1 MQQKRLPIGYYLKLA
16 DNCLTKGI
24 DEIQSQH
31 CLNRIEWQILNSINE
46 KSEILKNEILELME
60 PLADNQSVETILKKF
75 IDKGQAEIKNNALI
89 LTSQGKDLYYSCFDT
104 QQEFRK
110 KSSYRYFRNRLSNHN
125 FNTTKNNSQHII
137 EHRQTNHNET

>member
-31 CLNRIEWQILNSINE
+31 GLNRIEWQVLNSIYE
-46 KSEILKNEILELME
+46 KPEILKSEILDLMK
-60 PLADNQSVETILKKF
+60 PLADNQLVETIFTKF
-75 IDKGQAEIKNNALI
+75 IDKSQVEIKNNM
-89 LTSQGKDLYYSCFDT
+89 LTLTTEGKELHKSCFDT

-110 KSSYRYFRNRLSNHN
+110 KAVTDISETDYQTTISSLQKMIANIS
-125 FNTTKNNSQHII
+125 
-137 EHRQTNHNET
+137 

>member
-31 CLNRIEWQILNSINE
+31 RLNRIEWQVLNSIYE
-46 KSEILKNEILELME
+46 KPAVLKSEILELMK
-60 PLADNQSVETILKKF
+60 PLADNQLVETIFTKF
-75 IDKGQAEIKNNALI
+75 IDKSQVEVKNNMPT
-89 LTSQGKDLYYSCFDT
+89 LTTEGKELHKSCFDT

-110 KSSYRYFRNRLSNHN
+110 KAVTDISETDYQ
-125 FNTTKNNSQHII
+125 TTILTLQKLIANVS
-137 EHRQTNHNET
+137 

>member
-31 CLNRIEWQILNSINE
+31 GLNRIEWQVLNSIYE
-46 KSEILKNEILELME
+46 KPEVLKCEVLELMK
-60 PLADNQSVETILKKF
+60 PLANNQLVETIFTKF
-75 IDKGQAEIKNNALI
+75 IDNKQIEAKNEMLTLTTKGKELHK
-89 LTSQGKDLYYSCFDT
+89 SCFDT

-110 KSSYRYFRNRLSNHN
+110 KAVTDISEADYQ
-125 FNTTKNNSQHII
+125 TTISTLQKMIANIS
-137 EHRQTNHNET
+137 

>member
-31 CLNRIEWQILNSINE
+31 GLNRIEWQILNSIYE
-46 KSEILKNEILELME
+46 KSSIHRQEIIEIMK
-60 PLADNQSVETILKKF
+60 PLADSQFVETVLSKF
-75 IDKGQAEIKNNALI
+75 SSKNFIETNNDI
-89 LTSQGKDLYYSCFDT
+89 LTLTTAGQDLHKACFDT

-110 KSSYRYFRNRLSNHN
+110 KAVLGIS
-125 FNTTKNNSQHII
+125 
-137 EHRQTNHNET
+137 ETDYQMTISTLQKMIDNIN

>member
-31 CLNRIEWQILNSINE
+31 GLNRIEWQVINSIYQKQE
-46 KSEILKNEILELME
+46 VLKSEILELMK
-60 PLADNQSVETILKKF
+60 PLADNQLVESIFKKF
-75 IDKGQAEIKNNALI
+75 IYKNQVEIKNNLVT
-89 LTSQGKDLYYSCFDT
+89 LTTEGKELHKSCFDT

-110 KSSYRYFRNRLSNHN
+110 KAVADISETDYQ
-125 FNTTKNNSQHII
+125 TTISTLQKMIANIS
-137 EHRQTNHNET
+137 

>member
-31 CLNRIEWQILNSINE
+31 GLNRIEWQVLNSIYE
-46 KSEILKNEILELME
+46 KPEVLKSEILELMK
-60 PLADNQSVETILKKF
+60 PLADNHLVETVLAKF
-75 IDKGQAEIKNNALI
+75 IDKSQVEIKNNMLN
-89 LTSQGKDLYYSCFDT
+89 LTTEGKELHKSCFDT

-110 KSSYRYFRNRLSNHN
+110 KAVTDISEADYQITISTLQKMIANIS
-125 FNTTKNNSQHII
+125 
-137 EHRQTNHNET
+137 